1 MAKPVP
7 TPTLT
12 PPPCRGSI
20 RYPSQPHGPMD
31 AARSDVTTLLAA
43 ASSGSP
49 DALSALL
56 PVVYDELKRMA
67 AGQLRLERD
76 DHTLGATA
84 LVHEA
89 FLRLTGGTTPTWENR
104 AHFFGIAAQAM
115 RRILVEHARRRN
127 AQKRGAKHQV
137 TLDSQ
142 VDLADGAP
150 SEEVVAV
157 DEALNRLAALDA
169 RQAKIVEL
177 RYFVGL
183 SIEESAD
190 VLGISPATV
199 KRDWTLARAWL
210 HRELQA
216 A

>member
-1 MAKPVP
+1 
-7 TPTLT
+7 
-12 PPPCRGSI
+12 
-20 RYPSQPHGPMD
+20 
-31 AARSDVTTLLAA
+31 
-43 ASSGSP
+43 
-49 DALSALL
+49 
-56 PVVYDELKRMA
+56 
-67 AGQLRLERD
+67 
-76 DHTLGATA
+76 
-84 LVHEA
+84 
-89 FLRLTGGTTPTWENR
+89 
-104 AHFFGIAAQAM
+104 
-115 RRILVEHARRRN
+115 
-127 AQKRGAKHQV
+127 
-137 TLDSQ
+137 
-142 VDLADGAP
+142 GAP

>member
-1 MAKPVP
+1 MN
-7 TPTLT
+7 
-12 PPPCRGSI
+12 
-20 RYPSQPHGPMD
+20 QP
-31 AARSDVTTLLAA
+31 RSDVTTLLAA
-43 ASSGSP
+43 ASGGSA

-56 PVVYDELKRMA
+56 PVVYDELKRLA

-127 AQKRGAKHQV
+127 AQKRSQKQQV

-142 VDLADGAP
+142 VDVADGAP

-157 DEALNRLAALDA
+157 DEALHRLAALDA
-169 RQAKIVEL
+169 RQAKVVEL

-190 VLGISPATV
+190 VLGVSPATV

>member
-1 MAKPVP
+1 
-7 TPTLT
+7 
-12 PPPCRGSI
+12 
-20 RYPSQPHGPMD
+20 MD
-31 AARSDVTTLLAA
+31 ASRSDVTTLLAA

-127 AQKRGAKHQV
+127 AQKHGAKHQV